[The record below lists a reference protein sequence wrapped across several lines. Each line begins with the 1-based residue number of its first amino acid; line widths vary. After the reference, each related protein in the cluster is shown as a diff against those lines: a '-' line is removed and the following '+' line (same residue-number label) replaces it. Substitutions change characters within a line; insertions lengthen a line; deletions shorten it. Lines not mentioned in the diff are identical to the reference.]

1 MMTFLSTLGWGFA
14 ALLTVAVA
22 VALWEH
28 LLTKSRKSTPLPP
41 QEPRRAVSLD
51 VDLDRLPDAASKATG
66 DQAQRAA
73 ALDGALGRM
82 STPPGAAARNTTQA
96 WTETQPMVAASL
108 QVELPAEPATDKTP
122 G

>member
-14 ALLTVAVA
+14 ALLAVAVA
-22 VALWEH
+22 VALWEY
-28 LLTKSRKSTPLPP
+28 LQTKSRKPAQLPP
-41 QEPRRAVSLD
+41 AEPRRAVSLD
-51 VDLDRLPDAASKATG
+51 VDLDRLPEGDSRTAG

-82 STPPGAAARNTTQA
+82 SRPSGAPSGNTGQA

-108 QVELPAEPATDKTP
+108 QVELPADQSADKTP